1 MIVGNITKPFATQM
15 SNTSSSPRDANR
27 QNISILVHE
36 NEWRTSRSAPLAAGW
51 CPRWRLGQKQ
61 LCEVRSLAGSF
72 TAAERLTPH
81 FIYYCTRAGFKKK
94 KSFPTSR
101 PPPRAPRKE
110 KNRQLWWWK
119 SLADVRGQRSRL
131 KGLHSLGENAVFL
144 GAGSAAAERGGTC
157 MWKEWRRKCT
167 CAPLPPWPQRRVL
180 NVNAWKLGKKAPQS
194 PTAAPSQ
201 PSDLPLHLHLLKY

>member
-1 MIVGNITKPFATQM
+1 M

-27 QNISILVHE
+27 QNISSLVHE
-36 NEWRTSRSAPLAAGW
+36 NEWRTSRSALLGSARRWLMPLGDA
-51 CPRWRLGQKQ
+51 PRWRLGQKQ

-72 TAAERLTPH
+72 TAAERRLRISFTTADEPDL
-81 FIYYCTRAGFKKK
+81 KK

-101 PPPRAPRKE
+101 PPSRAPRKE

-131 KGLHSLGENAVFL
+131 KGIHSLGESAVFL

-157 MWKEWRRKCT
+157 MWKEWWRKCT
-167 CAPLPPWPQRRVL
+167 LAPLPPWPQRRVL
-180 NVNAWKLGKKAPQS
+180 NVSAWKLGKKAPQS